1 MKLEKPLRY
10 GQYALLIAML
20 CAYFAAIVMCNFCL
34 SPFCFETD
42 MYTDM
47 NYATYVWE
55 QKTVFPE
62 GWLFGN
68 QVYVV
73 ATPVL
78 AALFYGITGDPS
90 LAMSIAST
98 VMGILLLISLWWMLK
113 PITQKPLQRLFAVV
127 AMLAVTMAVAD
138 PVWIWTGWQL
148 LFTMCSYYSCYLIT
162 AFLAVGCYL
171 RWEQEWARKDWAML
185 VLVGFL
191 SFATGIQSLRETAI
205 LVCPLIAV
213 EFLHCLYRRLK
224 RQKALTRATTVTA
237 VVTVTNLLGV
247 LYEKTLDLP
256 KTELFGKI
264 ELISLSEIWVNAKEG
279 LENLLSIFYSN
290 FNNGDSATLES
301 LSPLVWLW
309 LAAGVLVTV
318 LLMIRFARK
327 GNTAGMLCLLFFLIS
342 PLVILAMDVATTMS
356 VRRIYYFMMYP
367 LAVVVLS
374 LLYSEFGRSG
384 RVAALAV
391 LVVLFGFNYTNRTAN
406 VPRGPD
412 TSNAYADVV
421 EFLEENEIHTV
432 YAVWNL
438 GEKFALASDW
448 EIKVG
453 FWGDPSVPFAPVR
466 YLCYRDVFDEDPAHC
481 AYAFRPDELEFAQA
495 KIDQWGIDW
504 ELLAYCPDSDIY
516 LYTSDVNLM
525 LYS

>member
-1 MKLEKPLRY
+1 
-10 GQYALLIAML
+10 
-20 CAYFAAIVMCNFCL
+20 
-34 SPFCFETD
+34 
-42 MYTDM
+42 
-47 NYATYVWE
+47 
-55 QKTVFPE
+55 
-62 GWLFGN
+62 
-68 QVYVV
+68 
-73 ATPVL
+73 
-78 AALFYGITGDPS
+78 
-90 LAMSIAST
+90 
-98 VMGILLLISLWWMLK
+98 
-113 PITQKPLQRLFAVV
+113 
-127 AMLAVTMAVAD
+127 
-138 PVWIWTGWQL
+138 
-148 LFTMCSYYSCYLIT
+148 
-162 AFLAVGCYL
+162 
-171 RWEQEWARKDWAML
+171 
-185 VLVGFL
+185 
-191 SFATGIQSLRETAI
+191 
-205 LVCPLIAV
+205 
-213 EFLHCLYRRLK
+213 
-224 RQKALTRATTVTA
+224 
-237 VVTVTNLLGV
+237 
-247 LYEKTLDLP
+247 
-256 KTELFGKI
+256 
-264 ELISLSEIWVNAKEG
+264 
-279 LENLLSIFYSN
+279 
-290 FNNGDSATLES
+290 
-301 LSPLVWLW
+301 
-309 LAAGVLVTV
+309 
-318 LLMIRFARK
+318 
-327 GNTAGMLCLLFFLIS
+327 MLCLLFFLIS